1 METRFDNR
9 YFCDKKL
16 LREFARK
23 YSVGPTPLT
32 TAITTPIVV
41 LCLPVLVKG
50 AMDGM
55 ELSVIPYAY
64 LVMILIQFLPRLY
77 AWSMIRNTKKQNDG
91 ILPETRVVF
100 SEENIQMFE
109 GMVHL
114 TIEYRKIRKAV
125 RLKNGYALFNGKR
138 TAVLLKPDGFAEGSF
153 EDFKVFLREKCPGI
167 KIAE

>member
-1 METRFDNR
+1 METRFENR
-9 YFCDKKL
+9 YICDKKL

-23 YSVGPTPLT
+23 YSVGPRPIS
-32 TAITTPIVV
+32 AVITVV
-41 LCLPVLVKG
+41 LMVLTLPVFVMSIRYGEDVSMLV
-50 AMDGM
+50 
-55 ELSVIPYAY
+55 VAY
-64 LVMILIQFLPRLY
+64 MTITLVQFLPRLY

-91 ILPETRVVF
+91 VLPETRVVF

-114 TIEYRKIRKAV
+114 TIEYRKIQKAV

-138 TAVLLKPDGFAEGSF
+138 TAVLLKPEGFTEGTF
-153 EDFKVFLREKCPGI
+153 EEFKVFLREKCPGI

>member
-1 METRFDNR
+1 METRFENR

-50 AMDGM
+50 ALDGM
-55 ELSVIPYAY
+55 ELSVIPVAY
-64 LVMILIQFLPRLY
+64 LVMILIQFLPRFY

-114 TIEYRKIRKAV
+114 TIEYRKIQKAV
-125 RLKNGYALFNGKR
+125 RLKNSYALFNGKR
-138 TAVLLKPDGFAEGSF
+138 TAVLLKPEGFTEGTF
-153 EDFKVFLREKCPGI
+153 EDFKLFLREKCPGI

>member
-1 METRFDNR
+1 MEKRFENR
-9 YFCDKKL
+9 YICDKKL

-23 YSVGPTPLT
+23 YSVGPRPIS
-32 TAITTPIVV
+32 AVITVV
-41 LCLPVLVKG
+41 LMVLTLPVFVMSIRYGEDVSMLVVG
-50 AMDGM
+50 
-55 ELSVIPYAY
+55 Y
-64 LVMILIQFLPRLY
+64 LTLTLVQFLPRLY
-77 AWSMIRNTKKQNDG
+77 AWVMIRNTKKQNDG

-100 SEENIQMFE
+100 SDENIQMFE

-138 TAVLLKPDGFAEGSF
+138 TAVLLKIEGFTEGNF

>member
-1 METRFDNR
+1 METRFENR

-23 YSVGPTPLT
+23 YSVGPRPVATV
-32 TAITTPIVV
+32 ITMVV
-41 LCLPVLVKG
+41 MVLSLPVLV
-50 AMDGM
+50 
-55 ELSVIPYAY
+55 LSIRLGDDVTMMAIAY
-64 LVMILIQFLPRLY
+64 LAMLLVQFLPRYY
-77 AWSMIRNTKKQNDG
+77 AWSIIRNTKKLNDG
-91 ILPETRVVF
+91 VLPETRVVF

-114 TIEYRKIRKAV
+114 TIEYRKIRKGV

-138 TAVLLKPDGFAEGSF
+138 SAVLLKPENFREGSF
-153 EDFKVFLREKCPGI
+153 RDFLDFIREKCPDI

>member
-1 METRFDNR
+1 METRFENR

-23 YSVGPTPLT
+23 YSVGPRPVATV
-32 TAITTPIVV
+32 ITMV
-41 LCLPVLVKG
+41 LMVLSLPVLV
-50 AMDGM
+50 
-55 ELSVIPYAY
+55 LSIRLGDDVTMMAIAY
-64 LVMILIQFLPRLY
+64 LAMLLVQFLPRYY

-138 TAVLLKPDGFAEGSF
+138 TAVLLKPDGFTEGSF
-153 EDFKVFLREKCPGI
+153 DDFKFFLREKCPGI

>member
-1 METRFDNR
+1 METRFENR

-55 ELSVIPYAY
+55 ELSVIPVAY
-64 LVMILIQFLPRLY
+64 LVLILIQFLPRLY

-100 SEENIQMFE
+100 SDENIQMFE

-138 TAVLLKPDGFAEGSF
+138 TAVLLKPEGFTEGTF
-153 EDFKVFLREKCPGI
+153 EGFKVFLREKCPGI

>member
-1 METRFDNR
+1 MEKRFENR
-9 YFCDKKL
+9 YICDKKL

-32 TAITTPIVV
+32 TAITAPIVV
-41 LCLPVLVKG
+41 LCLLLLMRDIRHGDDISMLLIGYLALLLV
-50 AMDGM
+50 
-55 ELSVIPYAY
+55 
-64 LVMILIQFLPRLY
+64 QFLPRYY
-77 AWSMIRNTKKQNDG
+77 AWSIIRNTKKQNDG
-91 ILPETRVVF
+91 VLPETRVVF

-114 TIEYRKIRKAV
+114 TIEYRKIRKTV

-138 TAVLLKPDGFAEGSF
+138 TAVLLKPEGFTEGNF
-153 EDFKVFLREKCPGI
+153 EEFKVFLREKCPGI

>member
-1 METRFDNR
+1 METRFENR
-9 YFCDKKL
+9 YICDKRL

-55 ELSVIPYAY
+55 ELSIIPVAY

-114 TIEYRKIRKAV
+114 TIEYRKITKGI
-125 RLKNGYALFNGKR
+125 RLKHSYALMTGKR
-138 TAVLLKPDGFAEGSF
+138 NAVLIKPDAFTKGSF
-153 EDFKVFLREKCPGI
+153 KEFRAFLAEKCPGI
-167 KIAE
+167 SIAE

>member
-1 METRFDNR
+1 MEMRFENR
-9 YFCDKKL
+9 YICDKKL

-32 TAITTPIVV
+32 TAITAPIMV
-41 LCLPVLVKG
+41 LCLPVLIKAAMEG
-50 AMDGM
+50 AG
-55 ELSVIPYAY
+55 LSIIPVAY
-64 LVMILIQFLPRLY
+64 LVMILIQFLPRFY
-77 AWSMIRNTKKQNDG
+77 AWSMIRNTKKLNDG
-91 ILPETRVVF
+91 VLPETRVVF

-114 TIEYRKIRKAV
+114 TIEYRKIRKGV

-138 TAVLLKPDGFAEGSF
+138 SAVLLKPENFREGSF
-153 EDFKVFLREKCPGI
+153 RDFLDFIREKCPGI